1 MPDDDEYRSAELP
14 LSAIAALS
22 QGRKIDAIR
31 IVRQERR
38 IDLKHAKDLVDR
50 YIQTQPA
57 LQRRIAMAQTEARR
71 RFSFWLFLA
80 FALLVGGYYLLA
92 AI

>member
-1 MPDDDEYRSAELP
+1 MSGEDASVELP
-14 LSAIAALS
+14 LSAISALS

-31 IVRQERR
+31 IVRKERR
-38 IDLKHAKDLVDR
+38 IELKDAKDLVDK
-50 YIQTQPA
+50 YLESQPA
-57 LQRRIAMAQTEARR
+57 LQRKIAMTQAEAGRR
-71 RFSFWLFLA
+71 LGFWLFLA